1 MRLRGLVRNFRG
13 RRVPTAKLL
22 LDTTYLLPIFGVS
35 VKLKDYN
42 ILFPK
47 LINKYSILYN
57 PASLVEAKWIIIG
70 LSRRKPSLR
79 EALLNRF
86 REGLRAILNDT
97 RISQTVLT
105 NSEVEEIADELLL
118 RYRVNDYF
126 DRIIYAT
133 AVYYNTMLL
142 TEDRELHNLL
152 KNKEAPKP
160 REVIRWEDI
169 IKRL

>member
-1 MRLRGLVRNFRG
+1 MV
-13 RRVPTAKLL
+13 KLL

-42 ILFPK
+42 VLFPK
-47 LINKYSILYN
+47 LINKYSIFYN
-57 PASLVEAKWIIIG
+57 PVSLIEAKWIVIG
-70 LSRRKPSLR
+70 LSRRKPSIR
-79 EALLNRF
+79 EVLLSRF
-86 REGLRAILNDT
+86 REGLRAILGDE
-97 RISQTVLT
+97 RFSQTVLT

-118 RYRVNDYF
+118 RYGVNDYF

-133 AVYYNTMLL
+133 AVHYNTALL
-142 TEDRELHNLL
+142 TEDEELHNLL
-152 KNKEAPKP
+152 KIKEAPKP